1 MRLLPFSAGAHPAT
15 NGSFV
20 LLDFPDDD
28 DPRIVCLD
36 TLVTTLY
43 REGLREVGAYQLTY
57 ERLRALAMSPEDTI
71 GLLRTTIEEGAP

>member
-1 MRLLPFSAGAHPAT
+1 MRRNPSRVGGPRLCLAGEHAI
-15 NGSFV
+15 N
-20 LLDFPDDD
+20 
-28 DPRIVCLD
+28 IVCLD
-36 TLVTTLY
+36 TLVATLY